1 MKKQKTIYYTD
12 ELNNEFAGDNITA
25 KKIDGEYVYL
35 RNSAKGR
42 FYHTL
47 FYKIIAIPL
56 AWCYM
61 KLYFH
66 HTIVN
71 KNVLKEAGR
80 QGYFVYGN
88 HTHFLADA
96 LVPTMVNMPVDVSVI
111 VHANNVSMPV
121 LGKITPYL
129 GAMPLPDDGIAARN
143 FVKAIKNITDNK
155 KCVMIYPEAHIWPY
169 YTRIRPFKSDS
180 FRYPVKYDK
189 PVFSITN
196 TYQKRKFAKRPKMVT
211 YVDGPFRL
219 DKTLPVKNQKEQLR
233 DLVYNTMVKRAENNN
248 ITVIKYEK
256 RNTE

>member
-1 MKKQKTIYYTD
+1 
-12 ELNNEFAGDNITA
+12 
-25 KKIDGEYVYL
+25 
-35 RNSAKGR
+35 
-42 FYHTL
+42 
-47 FYKIIAIPL
+47 
-56 AWCYM
+56 M

-111 VHANNVSMPV
+111 VNANVSMPV

-155 KCVMIYPEAHIWPY
+155 KCVMIYPEAHI
-169 YTRIRPFKSDS
+169 SAV
-180 FRYPVKYDK
+180 RY
-189 PVFSITN
+189 
-196 TYQKRKFAKRPKMVT
+196 Q
-211 YVDGPFRL
+211 
-219 DKTLPVKNQKEQLR
+219 NQ
-233 DLVYNTMVKRAENNN
+233 T
-248 ITVIKYEK
+248 I
-256 RNTE
+256 